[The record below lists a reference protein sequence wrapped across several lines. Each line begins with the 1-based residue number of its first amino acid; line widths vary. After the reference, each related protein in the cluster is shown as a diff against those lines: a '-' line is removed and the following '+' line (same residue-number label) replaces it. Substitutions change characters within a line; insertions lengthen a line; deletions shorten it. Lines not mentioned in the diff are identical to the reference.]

1 MEKKQTAVE
10 WLYNTIDTH
19 LVDFLDGDISLND
32 LSVKMLEAKLQALA
46 MEKQQMFEFAKG
58 FWYWANGADAPP
70 VYLEDVEK
78 YYKKTYE
85 K

>member
-1 MEKKQTAVE
+1 MENKETAVE
-10 WLYNTIDTH
+10 WLWK
-19 LVDFLDGDISLND
+19 LVLDKEFYIKDF
-32 LSVKMLEAKLQALA
+32 EQAKA

-78 YYKKTYE
+78 YYNKTY
-85 K
+85 KK

>member
-1 MEKKQTAVE
+1 MEKKQTAIE
-10 WLYNTIDTH
+10 WLIEQLIPKDQHNGIN
-19 LVDFLDGDISLND
+19 DIIQ
-32 LSVKMLEAKLQALA
+32 EAKE

-58 FWYWANGADAPP
+58 FWYWGNGADAPP
-70 VYLEDVEK
+70 CYNEDVEK

>member
-32 LSVKMLEAKLQALA
+32 LSVKMLEAKLEALA
-46 MEKQQMFEFAKG
+46 MEKQHLFEFAKG
-58 FWYWANGADAPP
+58 FWYWGSGPDGGY
-70 VYLEDVEK
+70 VYDEDIEK
-78 YYKKTYE
+78 YYKKKYE

>member
-1 MEKKQTAVE
+1 MEKKQTPVE
-10 WLYNTIDTH
+10 WLELY
-19 LVDFLDGDISLND
+19 LLPQISSDPANRARCQD
-32 LSVKMLEAKLQALA
+32 LINKAKQ